1 MLGSGAMTNSID
13 DVCRKADVVMLVG
26 SNPEEAHPVIGMQL
40 RAAVERGC
48 RLIVVDPRDIGLA
61 TQADLHL
68 KLRPGTNVAFANG
81 IVNVLLAEGLYDAEF
96 VRERTEGIE
105 VWPPRCATTR
115 PRAWPRSAA
124 STSATSCPPRRCTE
138 GRARPPSCT
147 AWA

>member
-13 DVCRKADVVMLVG
+13 DVCQKADVVMLVG

-48 RLIVVDPRDIGLA
+48 RLIVVDPRDIGLSV
-61 TQADLHL
+61 QADIHL

-81 IVNVLLAEGLYDAEF
+81 IVNILLAEGLVDEAF

-105 VWPPRCATTR
+105 VLAATMMNAV
-115 PRAWPRSAA
+115 P
-124 STSATSCPPRRCTE
+124 ATSVNTTMMSVKSS
-138 GRARPPSCT
+138 GT
-147 AWA
+147 AVLNTTP